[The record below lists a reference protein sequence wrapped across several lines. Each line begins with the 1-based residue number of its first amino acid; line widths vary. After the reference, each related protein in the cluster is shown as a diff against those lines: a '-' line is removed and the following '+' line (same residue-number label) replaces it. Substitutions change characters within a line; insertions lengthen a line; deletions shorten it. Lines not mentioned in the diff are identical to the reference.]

1 MSLIFKVGE
10 HEEMQPVPRNF
21 PRCGDWKPT
30 NGQEESSKTDM
41 ISTTEKTESKNE
53 RSIGDATQVFF
64 RYLTYFELFVKKL
77 QSSSASTLSV
87 TWLLLVMCLLSTMIH
102 VQPL

>member
-10 HEEMQPVPRNF
+10 HEEMHPVPRNF

-30 NGQEESSKTDM
+30 NRQEDSSKIDI
-41 ISTTEKTESKNE
+41 ISTTERMESNNE
-53 RSIGDATQVFF
+53 ESNADAMTQFF

-77 QSSSASTLSV
+77 QSSSASNLNV
-87 TWLLLVMCLLSTMIH
+87 TSLLLVICLLSTVIRI
-102 VQPL
+102 QPL